1 MAYSPFYFSGWVN
14 TNYLKWAQM
23 VAGFERSMS
32 WGVPRKKPVMLD
44 NYSVTGTVL
53 GILHK

>member
-1 MAYSPFYFSGWVN
+1 MAYSPFYFGGWVN